1 MSKLVKLSS
10 RLPGDEEINGV
21 DHLAGQLVSD
31 PDQILVVIAWI
42 KVRKI
47 EKIIETGDEMPDE
60 VPTIEIARIEPIDQ
74 VQRVP
79 KDIIEMAAR
88 LNEARTGHRALPF
101 DEIRPDS
108 ELAYTTST
116 PEDEPELLD
125 EL

>member
-10 RLPGDEEINGV
+10 KLPGDEEINGV
-21 DHLAGQLVSD
+21 DHLAGELVSD
-31 PDQILVVIAWI
+31 PDQILVCIAWM
-42 KVRKI
+42 KVRKVEKLI
-47 EKIIETGDEMPDE
+47 EVGDGDPDE
-60 VPTIEIARIEPIDQ
+60 VPTVEIARIEPIDQ

-88 LNEARTGHRALPF
+88 LNETRTGHRPLPF

-116 PEDEPELLD
+116 PEPELLD